1 MSWKLIL
8 AALAVFCL
16 SVIGAYKLGAHLQH
30 KADVVQCNTDR
41 GLDKQAYQAAQ
52 TTAVELA
59 AKAQKAAD
67 AVALVETQRLLGLA
81 QTAAVTAQKTAS
93 EAKARA
99 DSLTQA
105 MKRLSYED
113 PSVKAWSDTC
123 LPASLLRSLHGAE
136 GTTAA
141 GTCQ

>member
-16 SVIGAYKLGAHLQH
+16 SVYGAHQWGAHTQH
-30 KADVVQCNTDR
+30 KADVAQCNTDR
-41 GLDKQAYQAAQ
+41 ATDKQAYQAAQ

-59 AKAQKAAD
+59 ARAQKAAD
-67 AVALVETQRLLGLA
+67 ADALAETQRLLGLA

-105 MKRLSYED
+105 MKRLNYED
-113 PSVKAWSDTC
+113 PSVKAWSNTC
-123 LPASLLRSLHGAE
+123 LPVSLLRSLHGAKDQA
-136 GTTAA
+136 AA
-141 GTCQ
+141 GSCQ